1 MITWDEKD
9 LKNLEPV
16 LERIEGDL
24 YPLEEKDLLVLC
36 SGRGELTLRL
46 AEKVGEEGMVVG
58 AELDEKLIEA
68 GRERAKSRGLEGS
81 ARFFKPRKDRLPF
94 PDETFDN
101 LVSEFIV
108 HPTEQI
114 TKIGQPEMAR
124 VLKPGGSVHLTDVIT
139 THDLSED
146 QKQALSG
153 IGLDYICQASRQDFE
168 GWMENAGFGQI
179 EVEDLTPQLVVVW
192 SERKNRKT
200 DADSRGWKLLLE
212 ESPLKLGEGIH
223 YIYIKGEITG

>member
-1 MITWDEKD
+1 MVIWDEED
-9 LKNLEPV
+9 LKNLESI
-16 LERIEGDL
+16 LERIERDL
-24 YPLEEKDLLVLC
+24 YPLKEKDILVLC

-46 AEKVGEEGMVVG
+46 AKKVGEEGMVVG
-58 AELDEKLIEA
+58 AELDEKLIET
-68 GRERAKSRGLEGS
+68 GREKAKSEGLEGS
-81 ARFFKPRKDRLPF
+81 VRFFKPREDRLPF
-94 PDETFDN
+94 PDKTFDS

-114 TKIGQPEMAR
+114 TKIGQPAMAR

-146 QKQALSG
+146 QKQALKE

-168 GWMENAGFGQI
+168 KWMKNAGFVKI
-179 EVEDLTPQLVVVW
+179 EIEDLTLKLSDVW
-192 SERKNRKT
+192 SERK
-200 DADSRGWKLLLE
+200 SRGTEGGRQGWKMLLE

-223 YIYIKGEITG
+223 YIYIKGKIPE